1 MSLFSFLR
9 GKLAAKAAPRHHER
23 SRGTTSTRATQS
35 ETRREMIRLALRDIQ
50 TRHGIPASWIDF
62 ELLWLTKPK
71 GVRAPT
77 VHVRLLI
84 KHLEPQLLSYGLSF
98 QRGLLKRV
106 SLFDPKASAWLGGVS
121 WQFAVPEN
129 MPCPEMRGPGL
140 RNPAPQSPAAAP
152 APAVRPRRKAS
163 PSEPSEQ
170 AQLDELRRL
179 FATGDAERALASADT
194 GEPSGFED
202 TRPFELREPAG
213 R

>member
-1 MSLFSFLR
+1 MSLLSFLR
-9 GKLAAKAAPRHHER
+9 GKLVARPAQRHHER
-23 SRGTTSTRATQS
+23 NRNSVAARATQS
-35 ETRREMIRLALRDIQ
+35 ETRREMVRLALRDMQ

-62 ELLWLTKPK
+62 DVLWLSKSK

-77 VHVRLLI
+77 MHVRLLI
-84 KHLEPQLLSYGLSF
+84 KHLEPQLLAHGLSF

-106 SLFDPKASAWLGGVS
+106 SLFDPRASGWLGGIS

-129 MPCPEMRGPGL
+129 MPCPELRGPGL
-140 RNPAPQSPAAAP
+140 RGESPTDAQPAAAQPGPKAGTP
-152 APAVRPRRKAS
+152 AG
-163 PSEPSEQ
+163 PSVQ

-179 FATGDAERALASADT
+179 FATGDAERALASADA
-194 GEPSGFED
+194 GAPSGFED